1 MKIVCPSCDY
11 VGEAVELPKGSRKK
25 EIILWCCLLVPG
37 MLYTMWRQS
46 RDGRYLGCPRCRE
59 GGVQALKRK
68 EWKDLERSGK
78 VSK

>member
-1 MKIVCPSCDY
+1 VKIVCPSCDY

-46 RDGRYLGCPRCRE
+46 RDGRYLGCALFLE
-59 GGVQALKRK
+59 GGVRALKRK
-68 EWKDLERSGK
+68 DWKDLEPSVK